1 MRAHNVHVGDI
12 YEIRISGKLAQV
24 RLTAAAPGGGYFASN
39 VKTGRI
45 IRLKS
50 GRRLRYNVTL
60 FELAKTALADLAA
73 GNPNAT
79 TGRAVRAGDFD
90 GCEAEL
96 QRLEQ
101 LARARAAFRLLTRPT
116 ETEEAL

>member
-1 MRAHNVHVGDI
+1 MRAHNVHIGDI

-24 RLTAAAPGGGYFASN
+24 RLTATAPGGGYFASN
-39 VKTGRI
+39 IKTGRI

-60 FELAKTALADLAA
+60 LQQAKAYYADLAA
-73 GNPNAT
+73 GNDPDKPPRT
-79 TGRAVRAGDFD
+79 VTPGDFD

-96 QRLEQ
+96 
-101 LARARAAFRLLTRPT
+101 ARIAAAAEITIATRKNIT
-116 ETEEAL
+116 AKHQEEAK